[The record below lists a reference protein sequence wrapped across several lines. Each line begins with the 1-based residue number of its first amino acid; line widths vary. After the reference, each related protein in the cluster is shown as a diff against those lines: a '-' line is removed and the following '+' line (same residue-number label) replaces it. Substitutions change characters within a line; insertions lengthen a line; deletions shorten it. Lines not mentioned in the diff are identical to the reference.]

1 MAENEQAQNG
11 MENQN
16 QDLGANQ
23 EQQQDVDAK
32 TFTADELKALLDK
45 VRKEGETSGYVK
57 GKTDTNERWEK
68 KNAEAVRL
76 AKEEA
81 EKQSKF
87 EKMSELEKAQAKAK
101 ENEEELVRLKNQIAL
116 NEQKNETRKLM
127 KEKGLPESFLNAVLV
142 FKDAEATQL
151 NIDEMKQIF
160 DAEVQKAVEARI
172 PTHVPKQS
180 QQNTQSQIKGN
191 FGDFDEEAARRLL
204 NLKQKV

>member
-1 MAENEQAQNG
+1 MAENEQTQGN

-16 QDLGANQ
+16 QENINNN
-23 EQQQDVDAK
+23 EQQQDLENAK
-32 TFTADELKALLDK
+32 TFTAEELKALLEK

-101 ENEEELVRLKNQIAL
+101 ENEEELRRLKDQMAL
-116 NEQKNETRKLM
+116 NEQKEETRKLM
-127 KEKGLPESFLNAVLV
+127 RAKGLPENFLNAVLV
-142 FKDAEATQL
+142 FKDAEATQT
-151 NIDEMKQIF
+151 NIDEMKQLF
-160 DAEVQKAVEARI
+160 DSEVQKAVEARI
-172 PTHVPKQS
+172 PTHVPKQN
-180 QQNTQSQIKGN
+180 QNTQGGN
-191 FGDFDEEAARRLL
+191 TNMGKMIDEEDARRVLG
-204 NLKQKV
+204 LK

>member
-1 MAENEQAQNG
+1 MAENEQAQNN

-16 QDLGANQ
+16 QENINNN
-23 EQQQDVDAK
+23 EQQQDLENAK
-32 TFTADELKALLDK
+32 TFTAEELKALLEK

-101 ENEEELVRLKNQIAL
+101 ENEEELRRLKDQMAL
-116 NEQKNETRKLM
+116 NEQKEETRKLM
-127 KEKGLPESFLNAVLV
+127 RAKGLPENFLNAVLV
-142 FKDAEATQL
+142 FKDAEATQT
-151 NIDEMKQIF
+151 NIDEMKQLF
-160 DAEVQKAVEARI
+160 DSEVQKAVEARI
-172 PTHVPKQS
+172 PTHVPKQN
-180 QQNTQSQIKGN
+180 QNTQTGN
-191 FGDFDEEAARRLL
+191 TNMGKMIDEEDARRVLG
-204 NLKQKV
+204 LK

>member
-1 MAENEQAQNG
+1 MANEQQQSQVLDNQGLENGQNQG
-11 MENQN
+11 MENPN
-16 QDLGANQ
+16 ENQ
-23 EQQQDVDAK
+23 EAGK
-32 TFTADELKALLDK
+32 TYTQAELEALL
-45 VRKEGETSGYVK
+45 KEAETKGFVK
-57 GKTDTNERWEK
+57 GKTDTNARWEK
-68 KNAEAVRL
+68 KNAEAIKL

-142 FKDAEATQL
+142 FKDAEATQT

-160 DAEVQKAVEARI
+160 DSEVQKAVEAKI
-172 PTHVPKQS
+172 PTHVPKQN
-180 QQNTQSQIKGN
+180 QQNQSDMQKK
-191 FGDFDEEAARRLL
+191 FGDFDEDAARRLL
-204 NLKQKV
+204 NLKQRV